1 MDESYLAIDSN
12 AHFCYSSAFNSEQQ
26 PFFRGWSGLKSER
39 EVLKKMDSKLLTIKK
54 KLIKQRGELLS
65 EAEQT
70 LSSKISKEQES
81 FPDPTD
87 QAVAELDNSFVLR
100 LRGRE
105 QKLLKKIDE
114 AISRIDGGTYGVC
127 ESCGGQI
134 SVKRLEARPVTTL
147 CIECKTRQEEEEKLQ
162 AG

>member
-1 MDESYLAIDSN
+1 M
-12 AHFCYSSAFNSEQQ
+12 
-26 PFFRGWSGLKSER
+26 
-39 EVLKKMDSKLLTIKK
+39 VTDSKLMTLKK
-54 KLIKQRGELLS
+54 KLLKQRQELLS

-70 LSSKISKEQES
+70 LSSKISTEKES

-87 QAVAELDNSFVLR
+87 QAVAELDNNFLLR

-114 AISRIDGGTYGVC
+114 AISRIDSGTYGVC
-127 ESCGGQI
+127 ESCGGDI
-134 SVKRLEARPVTTL
+134 SSKRLEARPVTTL
-147 CIECKTRQEEEEKLQ
+147 CIECKTRQEEEEKIQ

>member
-1 MDESYLAIDSN
+1 MAPDT
-12 AHFCYSSAFNSEQQ
+12 
-26 PFFRGWSGLKSER
+26 
-39 EVLKKMDSKLLTIKK
+39 KLLTIKK
-54 KLIKQRGELLS
+54 KLLKQRQELLA

-70 LSSKISKEQES
+70 LTSKISTEKES

-87 QAVAELDNSFVLR
+87 QAVAELDNNFLLR

-114 AISRIDGGTYGVC
+114 AIARIDGGTYGVC

-134 SVKRLEARPVTTL
+134 STNRLDARPVTTL
-147 CIECKTRQEEEEKLQ
+147 CIECKTRQEEEEKMQ

>member
-1 MDESYLAIDSN
+1 MVAE
-12 AHFCYSSAFNSEQQ
+12 
-26 PFFRGWSGLKSER
+26 
-39 EVLKKMDSKLLTIKK
+39 SKLLVIKK
-54 KLIKQRGELLS
+54 KLVKQRQDLLT
-65 EAEQT
+65 EAEHT
-70 LSSKISKEQES
+70 LTSKISSEKES

-87 QAVAELDNSFVLR
+87 QAVAELDNNFVLR

-114 AISRIDGGTYGVC
+114 ALSRIDSGEYGVC
-127 ESCGGQI
+127 ESCGEQI
-134 SVKRLEARPVTTL
+134 SLKRLEARPVTTL

>member
-1 MDESYLAIDSN
+1 MKNNNNKFLS
-12 AHFCYSSAFNSEQQ
+12 
-26 PFFRGWSGLKSER
+26 
-39 EVLKKMDSKLLTIKK
+39 IKK
-54 KLIKQRGELLS
+54 KLVKQREDLLS
-65 EAEQT
+65 EAEHT
-70 LSSKISKEQES
+70 LTTKISAEKES

-87 QAVAELDNSFVLR
+87 QAVAELDSNFLLR

-127 ESCGGQI
+127 ESCGGPI

-147 CIECKTRQEEEEKLQ
+147 CIECKTRQEEEEKIQ
-162 AG
+162 AGKA

>member
-1 MDESYLAIDSN
+1 MTN
-12 AHFCYSSAFNSEQQ
+12 N
-26 PFFRGWSGLKSER
+26 
-39 EVLKKMDSKLLTIKK
+39 KLLTIKK
-54 KLIKQRGELLS
+54 KLEKQRADLLS

-70 LSSKISKEQES
+70 INTKLVTEKES

-87 QAVAELDNSFVLR
+87 QAVAELDSNFVLR

-114 AISRIDGGTYGVC
+114 AIARIESGTYGVC

-134 SVKRLEARPVTTL
+134 GMKRLEARPVTTL
-147 CIECKTRQEEEEKLQ
+147 CIECKTRQEEEEKLLERK
-162 AG
+162 A

>member
-1 MDESYLAIDSN
+1 MAAEA
-12 AHFCYSSAFNSEQQ
+12 
-26 PFFRGWSGLKSER
+26 
-39 EVLKKMDSKLLTIKK
+39 KLLTIKK
-54 KLIKQRGELLS
+54 KLIKQRQDLLT
-65 EAEQT
+65 EAEHT
-70 LSSKISKEQES
+70 LTSKISAEKES

-87 QAVAELDNSFVLR
+87 QAVAELDNNFVLR

-114 AISRIDGGTYGVC
+114 AISRIDSGLYGVC

-134 SVKRLEARPVTTL
+134 SMKRLEARPVTTL
-147 CIECKTRQEEEEKLQ
+147 CIECKTRQEEEEKLI

>member
-1 MDESYLAIDSN
+1 MNSN
-12 AHFCYSSAFNSEQQ
+12 N
-26 PFFRGWSGLKSER
+26 K
-39 EVLKKMDSKLLTIKK
+39 VLSIRKKLL
-54 KLIKQRGELLS
+54 KQREELLS

-70 LSSKISKEQES
+70 INTKLSEEKQS

-87 QAVAELDNSFVLR
+87 QAVAELDNNFVLR

-114 AISRIDGGTYGVC
+114 AIARIDDGSYGVC

-134 SVKRLEARPVTTL
+134 GFKRLDARPVTTL
-147 CIECKTRQEEEEKLQ
+147 CIDCKTQQEEDERRQ

>member
-1 MDESYLAIDSN
+1 MVAD
-12 AHFCYSSAFNSEQQ
+12 
-26 PFFRGWSGLKSER
+26 
-39 EVLKKMDSKLLTIKK
+39 VKLQSIKK
-54 KLIKQRGELLS
+54 KLVKQRQDLLT
-65 EAEQT
+65 EAEHT
-70 LSSKISKEQES
+70 LTSKISSEKES

-87 QAVAELDNSFVLR
+87 QAVAELDNNFVLR

-114 AISRIDGGTYGVC
+114 AIARIDSGEYGVC
-127 ESCGGQI
+127 ELCGEQI
-134 SVKRLEARPVTTL
+134 SLKRLEARPVTTL

>member
-1 MDESYLAIDSN
+1 MVADA
-12 AHFCYSSAFNSEQQ
+12 
-26 PFFRGWSGLKSER
+26 
-39 EVLKKMDSKLLTIKK
+39 KLLIIKK
-54 KLIKQRGELLS
+54 KLLKQRQDLLV
-65 EAEQT
+65 EAGHT
-70 LSSKISKEQES
+70 LTSKISSEKES

-87 QAVAELDNSFVLR
+87 QAVAELDNNFVLR

-114 AISRIDGGTYGVC
+114 AISRIDSGVYGVC
-127 ESCGGQI
+127 ESCGEQI

>member
-1 MDESYLAIDSN
+1 MCTRTSCSRPMTRAVCFRKYEIGDEVFRMMDN
-12 AHFCYSSAFNSEQQ
+12 
-26 PFFRGWSGLKSER
+26 
-39 EVLKKMDSKLLTIKK
+39 KLLAIKK
-54 KLIKQRGELLS
+54 KLMKQRTELLS
-65 EAEQT
+65 EAEAT
-70 LSSKISKEQES
+70 LTSTISKEQES

-87 QAVAELDNSFVLR
+87 QAVAELDNSFLLK

-114 AISRIDGGTYGVC
+114 ALSRIDGGTYGVC

-134 SVKRLEARPVTTL
+134 SAKRLEARPVTTL